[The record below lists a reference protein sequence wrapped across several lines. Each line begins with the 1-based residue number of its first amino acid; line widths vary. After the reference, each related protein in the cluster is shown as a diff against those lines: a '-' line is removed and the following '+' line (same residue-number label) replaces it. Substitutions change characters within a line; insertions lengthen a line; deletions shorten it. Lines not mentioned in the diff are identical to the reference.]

1 MNVLSFIEEKGGSSV
16 LFIAI
21 VIFFTIMVVIT
32 FLLTNFF
39 KKDHHKINVSFTLS
53 FIKRFGGN
61 TLTHLLFL
69 EDKQLF
75 LAQNDSVLISYKQM
89 GKKLFV
95 LGDPIG
101 DKEKLDDGLEEFF
114 EFALKQRMTPIFYQ
128 ASEQYS
134 SNYQKRGY
142 RVFKIGEEAKVDLN
156 TFAIEG
162 KKFSNM
168 RNIRNKFTKEGYRFS
183 VVHPPFRKELLE
195 EMQFV
200 SDEWLNDRKEK
211 GFSVSSFSEEYIAHF
226 SVALFR
232 DSDGSLLAFAS
243 LPSDYQQKQTIS
255 IDLMRYRKHSPRA
268 TMDMVFIST
277 ILWAKEKGYSVCGLG
292 MSPLSNVGIDP
303 GSPYQE
309 KLARYAF
316 LNGCK
321 YYNFK
326 GLRKYKGKFATNWT
340 PRYLVY
346 KKSVLVIIII
356 QLILIVRKVPK
367 QNELIFV
374 RKLTRNKQV
383 V

>member
-21 VIFFTIMVVIT
+21 VIIFTIMVVIT
-32 FLLTNFF
+32 FLLTNSL
-39 KKDHHKINVSFTLS
+39 KKDHHKNGSFTSS

-61 TLTHLLFL
+61 TLSHLLFL

-75 LAQNDSVLISYKQM
+75 LAQGDSVLISYKQM

-101 DKEKLDDGLEEFF
+101 DEDKLDDGLEEFF
-114 EFALKQRMTPIFYQ
+114 DFALKHRMTPIFYQ

-134 SNYQKRGY
+134 LNYLKRGY
-142 RVFKIGEEAKVDLN
+142 RLFKIGEEAKVDLN

-168 RNIRNKFTKEGYRFS
+168 RNIRNKFSKEGYRFS

-195 EMQFV
+195 ELRFV

-277 ILWAKEKGYSVCGLG
+277 ILWAKEKGYSFCGLG
-292 MSPLSNVGIDP
+292 MSPLSKCWNRSRLTLP
-303 GSPYQE
+303 GE
-309 KLARYAF
+309 I
-316 LNGCK
+316 
-321 YYNFK
+321 
-326 GLRKYKGKFATNWT
+326 GKICFFEW
-340 PRYLVY
+340 V
-346 KKSVLVIIII
+346 
-356 QLILIVRKVPK
+356 
-367 QNELIFV
+367 
-374 RKLTRNKQV
+374 
-383 V
+383 

>member
-1 MNVLSFIEEKGGSSV
+1 MLSFIEEKGGSSV

-162 KKFSNM
+162 KN
-168 RNIRNKFTKEGYRFS
+168 S
-183 VVHPPFRKELLE
+183 VICE
-195 EMQFV
+195 
-200 SDEWLNDRKEK
+200 
-211 GFSVSSFSEEYIAHF
+211 
-226 SVALFR
+226 
-232 DSDGSLLAFAS
+232 
-243 LPSDYQQKQTIS
+243 T
-255 IDLMRYRKHSPRA
+255 
-268 TMDMVFIST
+268 
-277 ILWAKEKGYSVCGLG
+277 
-292 MSPLSNVGIDP
+292 
-303 GSPYQE
+303 
-309 KLARYAF
+309 
-316 LNGCK
+316 
-321 YYNFK
+321 
-326 GLRKYKGKFATNWT
+326 
-340 PRYLVY
+340 
-346 KKSVLVIIII
+346 
-356 QLILIVRKVPK
+356 
-367 QNELIFV
+367 
-374 RKLTRNKQV
+374 
-383 V
+383 